1 MMSDIKPRRPARAA
15 ATTSGT
21 VLDETPPTA
30 TPPTT
35 SSEPAASAEAAAQAA
50 AHVTPA
56 KIAEA
61 VEQAEAAT
69 ADVAQDARTAFAE
82 AQAALARGFELA
94 ALEMTGM
101 THSGMAATADAAVAL
116 LSARTLAEAI
126 EINASLARRGVDS
139 MLEGS
144 AKLSEIGTRAVA
156 DASRPILSRV
166 SGVWSGLA
174 AG

>member
-1 MMSDIKPRRPARAA
+1 
-15 ATTSGT
+15 
-21 VLDETPPTA
+21 
-30 TPPTT
+30 
-35 SSEPAASAEAAAQAA
+35 
-50 AHVTPA
+50 
-56 KIAEA
+56 
-61 VEQAEAAT
+61 
-69 ADVAQDARTAFAE
+69 
-82 AQAALARGFELA
+82 
-94 ALEMTGM
+94 MTGM
-101 THSGMAATADAAVAL
+101 TRSGMAATADAAVAL

-144 AKLSEIGTRAVA
+144 AKLSEIGTRAAA